1 MIKQNLQIDSFQIEV
16 KALLRNQEGKILL
29 LKHRPSDLWEVPGGS
44 YFKGDSLLGSLRRD
58 LLEQINFNS
67 YNLEFQ
73 SFGLYLTEQRIEVRV
88 DDDVGVIFAFFMTEL
103 HSDFVPV
110 LNDSFIEYEW
120 FSYTDA
126 ILNLQHYPWD
136 FKIKLSSL
144 L

>member
-16 KALLRNQEGKILL
+16 KALLCNQEGKVLL
-29 LKHRPSDLWEVPGGS
+29 LKNRSSDSWEVPGGP
-44 YFKGDSLLGSLRRD
+44 YFKGDALVSSLRRS
-58 LLEQINFNS
+58 LLELINFNS
-67 YNLEFQ
+67 CNLEFQ
-73 SFGLYLTEQRIEVRV
+73 PFGLYLAEQRME
-88 DDDVGVIFAFFMTEL
+88 DMGVIFAFFMTHL
-103 HSDFVPV
+103 HNDFVPI
-110 LNDSFIEYEW
+110 LNDSFIEYGW